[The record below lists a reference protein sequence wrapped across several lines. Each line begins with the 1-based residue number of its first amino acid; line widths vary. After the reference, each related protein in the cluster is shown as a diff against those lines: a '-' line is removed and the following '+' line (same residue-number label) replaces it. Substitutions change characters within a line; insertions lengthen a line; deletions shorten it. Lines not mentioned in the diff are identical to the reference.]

1 MMSLFYT
8 GSFQTVT
15 LNLVSHH
22 LVLSLVQ
29 LHIRLHQICLKKGDY
44 STVSSL
50 KTHLKSHTLGV
61 LLQTRRLLSAENALG
76 LEATLAQL
84 NGFQLETKRLARLM
98 HALHPQQPKVE
109 LTHVLNSLM
118 PLSFLAHKDSRVI
131 VMDSPTA
138 AIDWPLDSVLVERL
152 PSVFHALPTQWV
164 VATRSYLH
172 TWAEQLYP
180 ALQASNPSLS
190 PEWLTAVT
198 AHVLGVRLLGTAY
211 YAEFVVSELVRRDFT
226 TLVKIEPI
234 LFEALNFFGTGTSQ
248 AVRLHGIT
256 EALSEELK
264 LNAKR
269 NEESEV
275 VDVPALLRVLEK
287 HVLAEDS
294 FNEKHVGYALRLL
307 ERLKAGLPVSSLQH
321 HDLNEVWDKLHALG
335 LTEEST
341 ETPDYKAL
349 HEQNAIYQLME
360 QVGETPVGVREMLL
374 AAWMHRLEE
383 ASDVLSYF
391 SDVDEADLWQAW
403 EAFYRSEEA
412 IQQRFIKSIE
422 TAEVHQVL
430 MGQSRRH
437 FRVKTP
443 SANGQASLAQKQSVA
458 SKQPSFV

>member
-1 MMSLFYT
+1 
-8 GSFQTVT
+8 
-15 LNLVSHH
+15 
-22 LVLSLVQ
+22 
-29 LHIRLHQICLKKGDY
+29 
-44 STVSSL
+44 
-50 KTHLKSHTLGV
+50 
-61 LLQTRRLLSAENALG
+61 
-76 LEATLAQL
+76 
-84 NGFQLETKRLARLM
+84 
-98 HALHPQQPKVE
+98 
-109 LTHVLNSLM
+109 
-118 PLSFLAHKDSRVI
+118 
-131 VMDSPTA
+131 
-138 AIDWPLDSVLVERL
+138 
-152 PSVFHALPTQWV
+152 
-164 VATRSYLH
+164 
-172 TWAEQLYP
+172 
-180 ALQASNPSLS
+180 
-190 PEWLTAVT
+190 
-198 AHVLGVRLLGTAY
+198 
-211 YAEFVVSELVRRDFT
+211 VRRDFT

-234 LFEALNFFGTGTSQ
+234 LFETLNFFGTGTSQ

-256 EALSEELK
+256 EALSEDLK

-294 FNEKHVGYALRLL
+294 FTEKHVSYALRLL
-307 ERLKAGLPVSSLQH
+307 ERLKAGLPVSALQH
-321 HDLNEVWDKLHALG
+321 HNLNEVWDKLHALG
-335 LTEEST
+335 LTDEST

-360 QVGETPVGVREMLL
+360 QVGESPVGVREMLL

-391 SDVDEADLWQAW
+391 NTLEEADLWQAW

-437 FRVKTP
+437 FRVKAP
-443 SANGQASLAQKQSVA
+443 SANGQTSLAQKQSVA